1 MAMVQFTFWPHPVV
15 VFGVVTI
22 PPFPKVGSSFPAW
35 AIIKTDELRRVA
47 HTRAAMRF
55 EIATFF
61 IVFPF
66 RQSGSGWAA
75 VILDLSAAFQ
85 LRCLPVRMAGLRALV
100 VSGM

>member
-1 MAMVQFTFWPHPVV
+1 MVQFTFWPHPVV

-22 PPFPKVGSSFPAW
+22 PPLPKVGSSVPAW
-35 AIIKTDELRRVA
+35 AIIKVDELRRVA
-47 HTRAAMRF
+47 HTRVAMRF

-61 IVFPF
+61 MTSPF

-75 VILDLSAAFQ
+75 VILGLRAAFHF
-85 LRCLPVRMAGLRALV
+85 RRLPVRMVELRALF